1 MQITDAKVIAGRL
14 SKVRDI
20 MKSGGVDIYVVV
32 TGDYHI
38 SEYAGDYFKEREFIT
53 GFTGSAGTAVITQD
67 DARLFTD
74 GRYFVQAE
82 KQIEGTGFSLMRV
95 GAPGV
100 MNVAQYCESIVKDG
114 MSMGFDG
121 RTMPAEEGIELSDIC
136 KKAGAGCLYDFD
148 AIENIYEDRAA
159 FPHSKAFYLDEEYS
173 GESIISKLSRIRK
186 YMDNKNADIHIMS
199 TLDDICW
206 TFNIRGCD
214 VECNPVI
221 MAYSVITKDEA
232 YIYTDKDRFDDK
244 TLAKFGEACV
254 EVLPYDS
261 IYEDIARMNGKVLI
275 DKKRV
280 NMRIYELIQSGIDV
294 EAVLS
299 DNPAMLLRQ

>member
-1 MQITDAKVIAGRL
+1 MEITDAKVIAERL

-20 MKSGGVDIYVVV
+20 MKSEGVDIYVVV
-32 TGDYHI
+32 TGAYHI

-100 MNVAQYCESIVKDG
+100 MNVTQYCESIIKDG
-114 MSMGFDG
+114 MRLGFDG
-121 RTMPAEEGIELSDIC
+121 RTMPAEEGTEFTDIC
-136 KKAGAGCLYDFD
+136 RKTGADCLYDFD
-148 AIENIYEDRAA
+148 AIERIYEDRAE
-159 FPHSKAFYLDEEYS
+159 FPHTKAFCLDEEYS
-173 GESIISKLSRIRK
+173 GESIESKLTRIRK
-186 YMDNKNADIHIMS
+186 YMDNKNADVHIMA

-206 TFNIRGCD
+206 TFNIRGRD

-221 MAYSVITKDEA
+221 MAYSVITKDNEIGRA
-232 YIYTDKDRFDDK
+232 H
-244 TLAKFGEACV
+244 V
-254 EVLPYDS
+254 
-261 IYEDIARMNGKVLI
+261 
-275 DKKRV
+275 
-280 NMRIYELIQSGIDV
+280 
-294 EAVLS
+294 
-299 DNPAMLLRQ
+299 

>member
-20 MKSGGVDIYVVV
+20 MKSEGVDIYVVV

-82 KQIEGTGFSLMRV
+82 KQIEGTGFSLMMV
-95 GAPGV
+95 GTPGV

-136 KKAGAGCLYDFD
+136 KKQEQAVCMILM
-148 AIENIYEDRAA
+148 R
-159 FPHSKAFYLDEEYS
+159 L
-173 GESIISKLSRIRK
+173 
-186 YMDNKNADIHIMS
+186 
-199 TLDDICW
+199 
-206 TFNIRGCD
+206 
-214 VECNPVI
+214 
-221 MAYSVITKDEA
+221 
-232 YIYTDKDRFDDK
+232 
-244 TLAKFGEACV
+244 
-254 EVLPYDS
+254 
-261 IYEDIARMNGKVLI
+261 
-275 DKKRV
+275 
-280 NMRIYELIQSGIDV
+280 RIYMRTGQRFHTAKHFILMKSTQEK
-294 EAVLS
+294 A
-299 DNPAMLLRQ
+299 

>member
-20 MKSGGVDIYVVV
+20 MKSEGVDIYVVV

-114 MSMGFDG
+114 AWDLM
-121 RTMPAEEGIELSDIC
+121 EEPCRLKKELSCLIYV
-136 KKAGAGCLYDFD
+136 KKQGQAVCMILM
-148 AIENIYEDRAA
+148 R
-159 FPHSKAFYLDEEYS
+159 L
-173 GESIISKLSRIRK
+173 
-186 YMDNKNADIHIMS
+186 
-199 TLDDICW
+199 
-206 TFNIRGCD
+206 
-214 VECNPVI
+214 
-221 MAYSVITKDEA
+221 
-232 YIYTDKDRFDDK
+232 
-244 TLAKFGEACV
+244 
-254 EVLPYDS
+254 
-261 IYEDIARMNGKVLI
+261 
-275 DKKRV
+275 
-280 NMRIYELIQSGIDV
+280 RIYMRTGQRFHTAKHFILMKSIQ
-294 EAVLS
+294 EKA
-299 DNPAMLLRQ
+299 

>member
-20 MKSGGVDIYVVV
+20 MKSEGVDIYVVV

-121 RTMPAEEGIELSDIC
+121 RTMPAEEGIELSPEARIGLSSANSTEVVGNRSGQIEDLDKWKIVTADEM
-136 KKAGAGCLYDFD
+136 KK
-148 AIENIYEDRAA
+148 
-159 FPHSKAFYLDEEYS
+159 
-173 GESIISKLSRIRK
+173 
-186 YMDNKNADIHIMS
+186 
-199 TLDDICW
+199 
-206 TFNIRGCD
+206 
-214 VECNPVI
+214 
-221 MAYSVITKDEA
+221 
-232 YIYTDKDRFDDK
+232 
-244 TLAKFGEACV
+244 
-254 EVLPYDS
+254 
-261 IYEDIARMNGKVLI
+261 
-275 DKKRV
+275 
-280 NMRIYELIQSGIDV
+280 Q
-294 EAVLS
+294 
-299 DNPAMLLRQ
+299 

>member
-20 MKSGGVDIYVVV
+20 MKSEGVDIYVVV

-136 KKAGAGCLYDFD
+136 KKQ
-148 AIENIYEDRAA
+148 E
-159 FPHSKAFYLDEEYS
+159 
-173 GESIISKLSRIRK
+173 
-186 YMDNKNADIHIMS
+186 
-199 TLDDICW
+199 
-206 TFNIRGCD
+206 
-214 VECNPVI
+214 
-221 MAYSVITKDEA
+221 
-232 YIYTDKDRFDDK
+232 
-244 TLAKFGEACV
+244 
-254 EVLPYDS
+254 
-261 IYEDIARMNGKVLI
+261 
-275 DKKRV
+275 
-280 NMRIYELIQSGIDV
+280 Q
-294 EAVLS
+294 AVC
-299 DNPAMLLRQ
+299 MI